1 MLTPTLIL
9 YYLAFPLPAW
19 FVDCSDCNFGAGP
32 SFSSV
37 NYSSG
42 VVLLRDTGSPAPSVV
57 MATSD
62 MAESWRN
69 CFEEELICPICLHVF
84 SEPIQLPCKHNFCRG
99 CIGEAWAKDTTATR
113 CPECNHGYAQK
124 PSLEKNHKLSNIVEK
139 YNALSVE
146 KPASAVLQCI
156 LCRRGPPLAAVK
168 VCLRCNAPCCQSHV
182 QTHLQQPCSALGH
195 VLVDAT
201 AVKAWTC
208 PQHDEYRLYHCEH
221 EHTAVC
227 QYCCFTRCHPNHGHA
242 VSDVELRRIDM
253 RQSLLRQQEKVE
265 ERVQEI
271 EEQLCKLDSDKCVV
285 EDRVCELKEEVRLQY
300 QRMHQLLEE
309 DLVRTLEALDRAQ
322 SRFCQEN
329 SAQVLVLGEQ
339 RHEAQKILSSINTVF
354 EKSETLN
361 FMKNTKPVKILSD
374 RAQTC
379 VGSTLP
385 PYKVGNLNSK
395 LFLSE
400 ISKREKS
407 LRRTLEA
414 PLTPPSA
421 FLQSVTSYSSGSA
434 EKRKHSSAFPE
445 PSSSSSS
452 KPSSFKDSSSSS
464 APKQPYLSS
473 SSADAQTT
481 APQPGLAPACIN
493 DSATSSSHVFSSA
506 HFPGASGSSSGSSGA
521 SQLSQYGG
529 RKILVC
535 TMDNCYCSGVPSVS
549 GHRGHAP
556 YPRSGSFPWVSA
568 QEYPPPPG
576 LSSTAPMQGLAVR
589 DWIDAS
595 QTHRHPDFYGLYG
608 QPAAKHYVT
617 S

>member
-1 MLTPTLIL
+1 MT
-9 YYLAFPLPAW
+9 
-19 FVDCSDCNFGAGP
+19 
-32 SFSSV
+32 
-37 NYSSG
+37 
-42 VVLLRDTGSPAPSVV
+42 SPDV
-57 MATSD
+57 
-62 MAESWRN
+62 AESWRN

-99 CIGEAWAKDTTATR
+99 CISEAWAKDTSLTR
-113 CPECNHGYAQK
+113 CPECNHGYSQK

-146 KPASAVLQCI
+146 KASTPVLQCI
-156 LCRRGPPLAAVK
+156 LCRRGPPLPAVK

-195 VLVDAT
+195 LLVEAG
-201 AVKAWTC
+201 AVKSWTC
-208 PQHDEYRLYHCEH
+208 PQHDEYRLYHCEA
-221 EHTAVC
+221 EQTAVC
-227 QYCCFTRCHPNHGHA
+227 QYCCFARCHPTHGHA
-242 VSDVELRRIDM
+242 VSDVELRRNDI

-329 SAQVLVLGEQ
+329 SAQVLALGEQ
-339 RHEAQKILSSINTVF
+339 RHEAQKLLSSINTAF
-354 EKSETLN
+354 DKSEQLS
-361 FMKNTKPVKILSD
+361 FMKNTKPVKILTD
-374 RAQTC
+374 RSQAC
-379 VGSTLP
+379 VGSSLP

-407 LRRTLEA
+407 LRRTLET

-421 FLQSVTSYSSGSA
+421 FLQSVASFPSGHSSGTGA

-445 PSSSSSS
+445 SSSASSSSNNNKSNYKDSASSASKQPYLGTSSSSEGQSANQPPPPPSLAPPPCINDPATSSSNHHSGSVFSSSHFPSSSSGG
-452 KPSSFKDSSSSS
+452 
-464 APKQPYLSS
+464 A
-473 SSADAQTT
+473 
-481 APQPGLAPACIN
+481 GGGG
-493 DSATSSSHVFSSA
+493 SSHSA
-506 HFPGASGSSSGSSGA
+506 
-521 SQLSQYGG
+521 QLPQYGG

-549 GHRGHAP
+549 GHRGHPP

-568 QEYPPPPG
+568 QDYPPPPPPPG
-576 LSSTAPMQGLAVR
+576 LASGGPTMQGLAVR

-595 QTHRHPDFYGLYG
+595 QTHRHADFYGLYG
-608 QPAAKHYVT
+608 QPSAKHYVT

>member
-1 MLTPTLIL
+1 MT
-9 YYLAFPLPAW
+9 
-19 FVDCSDCNFGAGP
+19 
-32 SFSSV
+32 
-37 NYSSG
+37 
-42 VVLLRDTGSPAPSVV
+42 SP
-57 MATSD
+57 D
-62 MAESWRN
+62 LAESWRN

-99 CIGEAWAKDTTATR
+99 CISEAWAKDSTVTR
-113 CPECNHGYAQK
+113 CPECNHGYSQK
-124 PSLEKNHKLSNIVEK
+124 PNLEKNHKLSNIVEK

-146 KPASAVLQCI
+146 KASAPALQCI
-156 LCRRGPPLAAVK
+156 LCRRGPPLPAVK

-195 VLVDAT
+195 LLVEAG

-208 PQHDEYRLYHCEH
+208 PQHDEYRLYHCDAEQ
-221 EHTAVC
+221 TAVC
-227 QYCCFTRCHPNHGHA
+227 QYCCFARCHPTHGHA
-242 VSDVELRRIDM
+242 VSDVELRRNDI
-253 RQSLLRQQEKVE
+253 RQTLLRQQEKVE

-339 RHEAQKILSSINTVF
+339 RHEAQKLISSINTVF
-354 EKSETLN
+354 EKSEQLS

-374 RAQTC
+374 RSQAC
-379 VGSTLP
+379 VGSSLP

-407 LRRTLEA
+407 LRRTLET

-421 FLQSVTSYSSGSA
+421 FLQSVTAFPSGHGAASA

-445 PSSSSSS
+445 SSSASSSSSNKTS
-452 KPSSFKDSSSSS
+452 YKDSSSS
-464 APKQPYLSS
+464 APKQPYLGTSS
-473 SSADAQTT
+473 SGEGQSTN
-481 APQPGLAPACIN
+481 QPPPPPSQQPPLAPPCIN
-493 DSATSSSHVFSSA
+493 DSATSSSNHHSGSVFSSS
-506 HFPGASGSSSGSSGA
+506 HFPGGSGGGGGGGASHA
-521 SQLSQYGG
+521 SQLPQYGG

-549 GHRGHAP
+549 GHRAHPP

-568 QEYPPPPG
+568 QDYPPPPPPPG
-576 LSSTAPMQGLAVR
+576 LAAGGPTMQGLAVR

-595 QTHRHPDFYGLYG
+595 QTHRHADFYGLYG
-608 QPAAKHYVT
+608 QPSAKHYVT

>member
-1 MLTPTLIL
+1 MT
-9 YYLAFPLPAW
+9 
-19 FVDCSDCNFGAGP
+19 
-32 SFSSV
+32 
-37 NYSSG
+37 
-42 VVLLRDTGSPAPSVV
+42 SP
-57 MATSD
+57 D
-62 MAESWRN
+62 LAESWRN

-99 CIGEAWAKDTTATR
+99 CISEAWAKDTSLTR
-113 CPECNHGYAQK
+113 CPECNHGYSQK

-146 KPASAVLQCI
+146 KASTPALQCI
-156 LCRRGPPLAAVK
+156 LCRRGPPLPAVK

-195 VLVDAT
+195 LLVEAG
-201 AVKAWTC
+201 AVKSWTC
-208 PQHDEYRLYHCEH
+208 PQHDEYRLYHCDAEQ
-221 EHTAVC
+221 TAVC
-227 QYCCFTRCHPNHGHA
+227 QYCCFARCHPTHGHA
-242 VSDVELRRIDM
+242 VSDVELRRNDI

-329 SAQVLVLGEQ
+329 SAQVLALGEQ
-339 RHEAQKILSSINTVF
+339 RHEAQKLLSSINTAF
-354 EKSETLN
+354 DKSEQLG
-361 FMKNTKPVKILSD
+361 FMKNTKPVKILTD
-374 RAQTC
+374 RSQAC
-379 VGSTLP
+379 VGSSLP

-407 LRRTLEA
+407 LRRTLEN
-414 PLTPPSA
+414 LILNFFTES
-421 FLQSVTSYSSGSA
+421 SHTSNRQLGGHGSGA

-445 PSSSSSS
+445 SSSASSSSNGNKTSY
-452 KPSSFKDSSSSS
+452 KDSASS
-464 APKQPYLSS
+464 ASKQPYLGTSS
-473 SSADAQTT
+473 SSGEGQSANQL
-481 APQPGLAPACIN
+481 PGGGGGAGGG
-493 DSATSSSHVFSSA
+493 SSHSA
-506 HFPGASGSSSGSSGA
+506 
-521 SQLSQYGG
+521 QLPQYGG

-549 GHRGHAP
+549 GHRGHPP

-568 QEYPPPPG
+568 QDYPPPPPPPG
-576 LSSTAPMQGLAVR
+576 LASGAPTMQGLAVR

-595 QTHRHPDFYGLYG
+595 QTHRHADFYGLYG
-608 QPAAKHYVT
+608 QPSTKHYVT